1 LGEGATLNKNPTEVG
16 LEAGL
21 PDGIISNQKSQF
33 GSISEG
39 LAMEDVCMYT
49 FWPFGL
55 FYGHFVYFVGHFV

>member
-39 LAMEDVCMYT
+39 LAMEDVCI
-49 FWPFGL
+49 L
-55 FYGHFVYFVGHFV
+55 SGHLVYFTAILYIL